1 MFKLIALNGDTIRLD
16 DKGVSEMVSHACL
29 RSGTYVEGAVI
40 QKDAVTLICT
50 DAPDEAAYTYRFTPL
65 ALDTVC
71 DDVYARLRERYD
83 SSFRTVAAF
92 QLADQ
97 WWTLTEKKD

>member
-16 DKGVSEMVSHACL
+16 DKGVSEMVSKACS
-29 RSGTYVEGAVI
+29 RSGSYVEGVVTRP
-40 QKDAVTLICT
+40 DAVTLICT
-50 DAPDEAAYTYRFTPL
+50 DAPDEAVYTYRFTPL

-92 QLADQ
+92 QLAKQ

>member
-1 MFKLIALNGDTIRLD
+1 MFKLIALNGNTIRLD
-16 DKGVSEMVSHACL
+16 EKDVSEMVSNACR
-29 RSGTYVEGAVI
+29 RSGTYVEGTVLRN
-40 QKDAVTLICT
+40 DAVTLICT
-50 DAPDEAAYTYRFTPL
+50 DAPDEAVYTYRFTPL